1 MNTFTTTDLP
11 KINGVALL
19 AEGESVSPDELRERA
34 YTELLRQE
42 ARRLG
47 LFKSQSVGAAQAPT
61 EEEQSIIES
70 MLETQVVT
78 PSPTPEERQRYY
90 EANKKK
96 YVVDQA
102 LNIRHILF
110 AVTPGVPVQALARH
124 AEEAL
129 LGLMDKSRLS
139 DFEKKAQDLSN
150 CPSGKNGG
158 HLGWIT
164 PHECAPELAQTL
176 FFDGEAQFG
185 EGLHPRLIHSR
196 HGLHIV
202 EVLDRRPGRQLS
214 FDEVE
219 DRIDMQLSMQS
230 RATALRQYMMLLV
243 GAADIEGIE
252 LEGADTP
259 LVQN

>member
-1 MNTFTTTDLP
+1 MNTFTTQELP

-19 AEGESVSPDELRERA
+19 AEGESISPDDLRERA

-42 ARRLG
+42 ASRLG
-47 LFKSQSVGAAQAPT
+47 LLAPQASTIAQAPT
-61 EEEQSIIES
+61 EEERAIIES
-70 MLETQVVT
+70 MLDTQVLT
-78 PSPTPEERQRYY
+78 PSPSSEERKRYFD
-90 EANKKK
+90 ANKKK

-129 LGLMDKSRLS
+129 LGLMGMSKSG
-139 DFEKKAQDLSN
+139 DFEKKAQELSN

-158 HLGWIT
+158 HLGWIE

-185 EGLHPRLIHSR
+185 DGLHPRLIHTR

-214 FDEVE
+214 FAEVE
-219 DRIDMQLSMQS
+219 ERIDMQLSMQS
-230 RATALRQYMMLLV
+230 RATALRQYMLLLV

-252 LEGADTP
+252 LEGAETP

>member
-1 MNTFTTTDLP
+1 MNTLASTALP

-19 AEGESVSPDELRERA
+19 AEGESISPEALRDLA
-34 YTELLRQE
+34 YAELLRQE

-47 LFKSQSVGAAQAPT
+47 ILKSQPVRFAQLPT
-61 EEEQSIIES
+61 ETEQSIIES

-78 PSPTPEERQRYY
+78 PSPTPEERKRYY

-96 YVVDQA
+96 YVVDQS

-110 AVTPGVPVQALARH
+110 AVTLGVPVQALARH

-129 LGLMDKSRLS
+129 LGLMDKSKMS
-139 DFEKKAQDLSN
+139 DFEKKAQELSN

-164 PHECAPELAQTL
+164 PHECSPELAQTL

-185 EGLHPRLIHSR
+185 DGLHSRLIHSR
-196 HGLHIV
+196 HGLHIID
-202 EVLDRRPGRQLS
+202 VLDRRPGRQLS

-243 GAADIEGIE
+243 GAAELEGIE

>member
-1 MNTFTTTDLP
+1 MNTLTTQELP
-11 KINGVALL
+11 KINGVTLIAD
-19 AEGESVSPDELRERA
+19 GESISPDELRERA

-47 LFKSQSVGAAQAPT
+47 LLAPQVSVIAQAPT
-61 EEEQSIIES
+61 EEERAIIEG
-70 MLETQVVT
+70 MLDAQVLT
-78 PSPTPEERQRYY
+78 PSPSHEERKRYFD
-90 EANKKK
+90 ANKKK

-110 AVTPGVPVQALARH
+110 AVTAGVPVQALAGH
-124 AEEAL
+124 AENTL
-129 LGLMDKSRLS
+129 LGLMDKSKS
-139 DFEKKAQDLSN
+139 GDFEKKAQELSN
-150 CPSGKNGG
+150 CPSGKSGG
-158 HLGWIT
+158 QLGWIE

-185 EGLHPRLIHSR
+185 DGLHPRLIHTR
-196 HGLHIV
+196 HGLHII

-243 GAADIEGIE
+243 GAAEVEGIE
-252 LEGADTP
+252 LEGAETP